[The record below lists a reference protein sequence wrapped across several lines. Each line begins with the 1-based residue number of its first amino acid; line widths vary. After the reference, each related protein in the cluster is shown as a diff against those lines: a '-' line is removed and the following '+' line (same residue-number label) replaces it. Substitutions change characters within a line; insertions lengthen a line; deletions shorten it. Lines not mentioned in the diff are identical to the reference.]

1 MTTSTSPL
9 RWLMAPG
16 ASLMHRLSYPAKM
29 ALLGALAALPLLL
42 LAALALWAPT
52 GWAARV
58 VPAGALAALALLA
71 YLGAAFFQTTMA
83 ALRALQAPVARLAAG
98 DFAARVSVPGH
109 DELAGIG
116 QAVDALAGRISE
128 TVADIR
134 SNSSVV
140 AQAGN
145 QLASDSKSLSERT
158 EAQAANLEQ
167 TSASVQELT
176 IAVDRNAQGA
186 AQADALAGRVRGV
199 AEAGGE
205 AVQAAVRSMEDI
217 QAGSR
222 KVREIV
228 GVIEGIAFQTNVL
241 ALNAAVEAAR
251 AGEQGRGFAV
261 VAAEVRTLAQRS
273 AASAREIAQLIG
285 ESVSSVAVGAEQI
298 DRASR
303 TFGEINAG
311 IREVADQLRGI
322 AASSAQQ
329 SGGLA
334 QISQAVRELDQITQH
349 NAQMVDQARH
359 SSAELGERA
368 ERLAQAVQS
377 FRLRQGSADEAHEM
391 VRRAVALYRAQGP
404 AALEAITRDAATWTD
419 RDMYVFAFDR
429 GGVYRAFGGN
439 AAKIGTSV
447 REVRGVNGDKLVADA
462 FASAAR
468 GGGWVDYDFAS
479 PATGEV
485 AKKTSY
491 VEPVAADLV
500 LGCGVYKRRD

>member
-1 MTTSTSPL
+1 
-9 RWLMAPG
+9 MAPG
-16 ASLMHRLSYPAKM
+16 ASLMRRLSYPAKM
-29 ALLGALAALPLLL
+29 ALLGAVIVLAMLSLGALSLWALHAGAEPPRLAQMQQLLIAATLVL
-42 LAALALWAPT
+42 LAL
-52 GWAARV
+52 V
-58 VPAGALAALALLA
+58 S
-71 YLGAAFFQTTMA
+71 YLSAAFFHGTMS
-83 ALRALQAPVARLAAG
+83 ALRALQGPVTRMAEG
-98 DFAARVSVPGH
+98 DFAARVSVPGQ
-109 DELAGIG
+109 DELAVIG
-116 QAVDALAGRISE
+116 RTLDALAGRISE
-128 TVADIR
+128 VVADIR

-140 AQAGN
+140 ARSGA
-145 QLASDSKSLSERT
+145 QLAGDSKALSERT
-158 EAQAANLEQ
+158 ESQAANLEQ

-176 IAVDRNAQGA
+176 VAVDRNAQGA

-205 AVQAAVRSMEDI
+205 AVQAAVRSMSDI

-222 KVREIV
+222 RVREIV

-303 TFGEINAG
+303 TFGEINTG

-322 AASSAQQ
+322 AASSSRQ

-349 NAQMVDQARH
+349 NAQMVDLARH

-368 ERLAQAVQS
+368 QRLTHAVQA
-377 FRLRQGSADEAHEM
+377 FRLRQGSADEAHAL
-391 VRRAVALYRAQGP
+391 VRRAVTLYRERGA
-404 AALEAITRDAATWTD
+404 AALQEITGDAAAWTD

-439 AAKIGTSV
+439 AARVGTSV
-447 REVRGVNGDKLVADA
+447 REVRGVDGNKLVADA

-468 GGGWVDYDFAS
+468 GGGWVDYDFVN

-485 AKKTSY
+485 NQKTSY
-491 VEPVAADLV
+491 VEPVAPDLV
-500 LGCGVYKRRD
+500 LGCGVYKRRG